1 MKVSIRQVFGI
12 DSDMEVPAYSKSD
25 EHVPELDPDYRFDRP
40 TTLAILAGFAKNRR
54 VMVTGY
60 HGTGKSTH
68 IEQVAA
74 RLNWPCVRVN
84 LDSHITRIDLIGKDA
99 IVLQKGKQVTAFA
112 EGILPWSIQRPVA
125 LVFDEY
131 DAAR

>member
-1 MKVSIRQVFGI
+1 MTLATDTTTESGLPALKVSVRQVLGI
-12 DSDMEVPAYSKSD
+12 DTALEVPTYSEPE

-40 TTLAILAGFAKNRR
+40 TTLAILSVFSRNRS

-84 LDSHITRIDLIGKDA
+84 L
-99 IVLQKGKQVTAFA
+99 
-112 EGILPWSIQRPVA
+112 
-125 LVFDEY
+125 
-131 DAAR
+131 